1 MTTDTSPTSNDSSK
15 KDTTIAVVG
24 GGIGGIL
31 TAIGLGKQGYTVHL
45 FEQAAKF
52 SEIGAGIAIGGNS
65 FRALQMM
72 GLGEDYAKVAGT
84 LRNLIPFFRLASPV
98 LTSYTS
104 NPVDVAPPH
113 HVWFDFVSWDTREKI
128 GAPVSKP
135 PYTNVHRARFLDE
148 MLRHLPESVQVHFG
162 SHLTYIE
169 NFDTSATADS
179 SSVTTGL
186 QEMSLS
192 EDKADDARIH
202 TQGRKRERGVRL
214 YIDKPA
220 RDAHPDY
227 PAEAQVFECDVCIGC
242 DGVKSAVRK
251 ALALGGTVRY
261 TGTYAYRGLLPMDK
275 AVALCGED
283 VRVPKM
289 WCGEQK
295 HILTFPI
302 DGGKTLN
309 MVAFVSDRSR
319 PENEREFHGPWV
331 TPSSLGEMQRDFQGW
346 DGMVV
351 DLFPLIEK
359 PEHWA
364 LHDLL
369 PLDSWLRGRV
379 ALLGD
384 ASLPHNGA
392 GAGQAIEDA
401 LLLSEIFKHPRCN
414 ADTAEDFLKVWEELY
429 EFASEHGNDYT
440 RMGQEMETR
449 WNWIWDHDHAKDIE
463 RAYGLLKERGY

>member
-1 MTTDTSPTSNDSSK
+1 MTTEPKPTSNASK
-15 KDTTIAVVG
+15 KDTTIAIVG

-31 TAIGLGKQGYTVHL
+31 TAIGLGKQGYDVHL

-72 GLGEDYAKVAGT
+72 GLGEDYAKVA
-84 LRNLIPFFRLASPV
+84 
-98 LTSYTS
+98 
-104 NPVDVAPPH
+104 DVAPANH
-113 HVWFDFVSWDTREKI
+113 IWFDFVSWDKREKI

-148 MLRHLPESVQVHFG
+148 MLRHLPESVKVHFG

-169 NFDTSATADS
+169 NFDTSGTSTRES
-179 SSVTTGL
+179 SSVTKGL
-186 QEMSLS
+186 KEMSLS
-192 EDKADDARIH
+192 EEEKVDDGRVD
-202 TQGRKRERGVRL
+202 TQGKKRERGVRL
-214 YIDKPA
+214 HIDKPA

-227 PAEAQVFECDVCIGC
+227 PAEAHVFECDVCIGC

-251 ALALGGTVRY
+251 ALDLGGTVRY
-261 TGTYAYRGLLPMDK
+261 TGTYAYRGLLPMEK

-283 VRVPKM
+283 VRLPKM

-295 HILTFPI
+295 
-302 DGGKTLN
+302 
-309 MVAFVSDRSR
+309 
-319 PENEREFHGPWV
+319 PENERTFHGPWV

-346 DGMVV
+346 DEMVV

-369 PLDSWLRGRV
+369 PLDSWIKGRV
-379 ALLGD
+379 ALSGD

-414 ADTAEDFLKVWEELY
+414 ADSAPEFLKVWEEVRRPRANQQMVHSRRSGDLY
-429 EFASEHGNDYT
+429 EFASEHGANYVK
-440 RMGQEMETR
+440 MGQEMRTR
-449 WNWIWDHDHAKDIE
+449 WDWIWDHDHAKDIE
-463 RAYGLLKERGY
+463 RAYELLKERGY